1 MKIRGFIVPM
11 AATATAITL
20 ALAYPPQAAGEHGHP
35 IPQAKSQ
42 DARSRHH
49 SGELVRIVRE
59 ATRRFHD
66 VRQAKAEGYHLMFGC
81 VSGPDDGAMGLHY
94 VNLEL
99 VGDGR
104 LDPERPEIVIYEPLP
119 NGGRRLIGADFLI
132 FADAWHAAN
141 QGTPELGGQL
151 MHLIDSPNR
160 YGLPSF
166 YTLHVWA
173 WKPNPTGAFVNWHA
187 DVSCESFDGVEE

>member
-1 MKIRGFIVPM
+1 MKIRGFIIPL

-20 ALAYPPQAAGEHGHP
+20 ALAYPPPAAGEHGHAGQNGK
-35 IPQAKSQ
+35 I
-42 DARSRHH
+42 RHH
-49 SGELVRIVRE
+49 SGELIRVVRE

-66 VRQAKAEGYHLMFGC
+66 VRQAEAEGYHLMFGC

-94 VNLEL
+94 VNLDL
-99 VGDGR
+99 VGDGV
-104 LDPERPEIVIYEPLP
+104 LDPKRPEIVIYEPLP

-132 FADAWHAAN
+132 FAEAWHAAN

-187 DVSCESFDGVEE
+187 DVSCESFDGAED

>member
-11 AATATAITL
+11 AATATAISL
-20 ALAYPPQAAGEHGHP
+20 AFAYPPQAVGEPGHSGHHGK
-35 IPQAKSQ
+35 A
-42 DARSRHH
+42 RHH
-49 SGELVRIVRE
+49 SGELVRVVRE

-66 VRQAKAEGYHLMFGC
+66 VRQATAEGYHLMFGC

-94 VNLEL
+94 VNLDL
-99 VGDGR
+99 VGDGV
-104 LDPERPEIVIYEPLP
+104 LDPKRPEIVIYEPLP

-132 FADAWHAAN
+132 FAEAWHAAN

-187 DVSCESFDGVEE
+187 DVSCESFDGAED